1 MIEILEL
8 CFYVVKIKMK
18 LNKKYYQNED
28 VLFIAKDLL
37 GKILITEFDGI
48 KTGGIITETEAYSE
62 IEKGCHAYNKKKT
75 ERTKIMF
82 EDGGL
87 SYVYF
92 CYGMH
97 HLFNIVTGKK
107 EMAQAVLIR
116 AIQPTIG
123 IEDMLIRRNKT
134 KVDKN
139 LTNGPAKVCQALGIT
154 KEHYGLH
161 LTDNKIWVENNM
173 AVDTHS
179 ADTYSS
185 VYQITTTPRIGIDYA
200 AEDALLP
207 WRFVLK
213 I

>member
-1 MIEILEL
+1 
-8 CFYVVKIKMK
+8 MK
-18 LNKKYYQNED
+18 LTKKYYQNED
-28 VLFIAKDLL
+28 VVFLAKDLL
-37 GKILITEFDGI
+37 GKLLITEINGI

-62 IEKGCHAYNKKKT
+62 IEKGCHAFNKRKT

-82 EDGGL
+82 ENGGL

-107 EMAQAVLIR
+107 DIAQAVLIR

-123 IEDMLIRRNKT
+123 IDEILIRRK
-134 KVDKN
+134 KDKIDKN
-139 LTNGPAKVCQALGIT
+139 LCDGPGKVCQALGIT

-161 LTDNKIWVENNM
+161 LTDDKIWLENVN
-173 AVDTHS
+173 THS
-179 ADTYSS
+179 SAYQQNA
-185 VYQITTTPRIGIDYA
+185 YQITASPRIGIDYA
-200 AEDALLP
+200 EEDKHLL

>member
-1 MIEILEL
+1 
-8 CFYVVKIKMK
+8 MK
-18 LNKKYYQNED
+18 LTKKYYQNED
-28 VLFIAKDLL
+28 VVFLAKDLL
-37 GKILITEFDGI
+37 GKLLITEINGI

-62 IEKGCHAYNKKKT
+62 IEKGCHAFNKRKT

-82 EDGGL
+82 ENGGL

-107 EMAQAVLIR
+107 DIAQAVLIR

-123 IEDMLIRRNKT
+123 IDEILIRRK
-134 KVDKN
+134 KDKIDKD
-139 LTNGPAKVCQALGIT
+139 LCDGPGKVCQALGIT

-161 LTDNKIWVENNM
+161 LTDDKIWLENVN
-173 AVDTHS
+173 THS
-179 ADTYSS
+179 SAYQQNA
-185 VYQITTTPRIGIDYA
+185 YQITASPRIGIDYA
-200 AEDALLP
+200 EEDKHLL

>member
-1 MIEILEL
+1 
-8 CFYVVKIKMK
+8 MK
-18 LNKKYYQNED
+18 LSKKYYQNDD
-28 VLFIAKDLL
+28 VVHLAKDLL
-37 GKILITEFDGI
+37 GKILITDIDGI

-62 IEKGCHAYNKKKT
+62 IEKGSHAYNKRKT
-75 ERTKIMF
+75 DRTKIMF

-107 EMAQAVLIR
+107 DIAQAVLIR

-123 IEDMLIRRNKT
+123 IADILLRRKKE

-139 LTNGPAKVCQALGIT
+139 LCNGPGKVCQALGIT
-154 KEHYGLH
+154 REHYGLH
-161 LTDNKIWVENNM
+161 LTDNKIWLEK
-173 AVDTHS
+173 S
-179 ADTYSS
+179 KLKIKEE
-185 VYQITTTPRIGIDYA
+185 QIQITPRIGIDYA
-200 AEDALLP
+200 EEHKDLP

>member
-1 MIEILEL
+1 
-8 CFYVVKIKMK
+8 MK
-18 LNKKYYQNED
+18 LSKKYYQNED

-37 GKILITEFDGI
+37 GKVLITDFNGI

-82 EDGGL
+82 ENGGL

-107 EMAQAVLIR
+107 DIAQAVLVR
-116 AIQPTIG
+116 AIHPTIG

-134 KVDKN
+134 KPDKN

-161 LTDNKIWVENNM
+161 LTDDKIWVENNPD
-173 AVDTHS
+173 VNTQNVNTHS
-179 ADTYSS
+179 SAYK
-185 VYQITTTPRIGIDYA
+185 IEITPRIGIDYA

>member
-1 MIEILEL
+1 
-8 CFYVVKIKMK
+8 MK
-18 LNKKYYQNED
+18 LTKSYYQQED
-28 VLFIAKDLL
+28 VVYLAKDLL
-37 GKILITEFDGI
+37 GKILITDINGI

-62 IEKGCHAYNKKKT
+62 IEKGSHAYNKRKT

-82 EDGGL
+82 EAGGL

-97 HLFNIVTGKK
+97 HLFNIVSGKK
-107 EMAQAVLIR
+107 DVAQAILIR
-116 AIQPTIG
+116 AIEPTIG
-123 IEDMLIRRNKT
+123 IDEILLRRHKN

-139 LTNGPAKVCQALGIT
+139 LCNGPGKVCKALAIT

-161 LTDNKIWVENNM
+161 LTDDKIWLEKSKMKFDNQ
-173 AVDTHS
+173 
-179 ADTYSS
+179 
-185 VYQITTTPRIGIDYA
+185 QITATPRIGIDYA
-200 AEDALLP
+200 EEDASLL

>member
-1 MIEILEL
+1 
-8 CFYVVKIKMK
+8 MK
-18 LNKKYYQNED
+18 LTKKYYQNED
-28 VLFIAKDLL
+28 VVFLAKDLL

-62 IEKGCHAYNKKKT
+62 IEKGSHAYNKRKT

-82 EDGGL
+82 ENGGL

-107 EMAQAVLIR
+107 DIAQAVLIR
-116 AIQPTIG
+116 AIEPTIG
-123 IEDMLIRRNKT
+123 INEMLLRRKKD

-139 LTNGPAKVCQALGIT
+139 LCNGPGKLCQALGIT
-154 KEHYGLH
+154 REHYGLH
-161 LTDNKIWVENNM
+161 LTDKSIWLEKSNIKIKNEQV
-173 AVDTHS
+173 S
-179 ADTYSS
+179 A
-185 VYQITTTPRIGIDYA
+185 TPRIGIDYA
-200 AEDALLP
+200 EEDKLLP